1 MKASRA
7 QGFLSEIGRVTSAIT
22 CHLWWQ
28 VPIGDYVMTATT
40 SLPKLIIII
49 IIIISLPFILL
60 IKMKLEWNNE
70 EKLRRATDYIN
81 DLNDDKDVNIS
92 EVTLNFRVH
101 RSLLSSRIHH

>member
-1 MKASRA
+1 
-7 QGFLSEIGRVTSAIT
+7 
-22 CHLWWQ
+22 
-28 VPIGDYVMTATT
+28 MTATA
-40 SLPKLIIII
+40 SLPKSIIVAIVI
-49 IIIISLPFILL
+49 VSLPFILS
-60 IKMKLEWNNE
+60 IKMELEWNNE